1 MEFSYISSILIP
13 LETGGVEFFFL
24 LFSSPY
30 AQGLVKLY
38 FTSSLIFQ
46 LSWSRRQREVRLSL
60 LPISSLPS
68 DWEVVPH
75 LLKCHICVAAMLPTT

>member
-1 MEFSYISSILIP
+1 MDFSYISSILIP

-24 LFSSPY
+24 LFSSPS

-38 FTSSLIFQ
+38 FTSYLIIQ
-46 LSWSRRQREVRLSL
+46 LQWSRRQREVGFLYYRSHHFL
-60 LPISSLPS
+60 S
-68 DWEVVPH
+68 DWGVVNN